1 MEIDSKGNV
10 KKSEIVEGVIRSR
23 HKMTYDEVEAI
34 LHGNE
39 FVTNKYAD
47 IKETVFLFA
56 ELTRILQQKREKKG
70 GVTLDIK
77 EAKILFDKDTEEITI
92 PDYKRMFSHEIIEA
106 FMVLANE
113 TVAQYMQSIEAPFI
127 YRVHEKPAEEK
138 AKAFRAFAQ
147 TLGLNARFNADD
159 VKPYDYQKLLKSAE
173 ELPAYPVL
181 NRTMLRS
188 MQKARY
194 DTENLGHFGLAS
206 DCYCHF
212 TSPIRRYPD
221 LCIHRVI
228 KEILHGGYETAQK
241 RYGDFVKDAAKQ
253 SSLKE
258 RLSADAERDVD
269 DLYKAMYMSERIGE
283 TYDAVISGV
292 TAYGL
297 FAELTNTV
305 EGFIPVQTLQGTYV
319 FDEAHFA
326 LRSPKETFTLGQRIF
341 IKVVGVD
348 FDRRRTEFRLLST
361 LE

>member
-1 MEIDSKGNV
+1 
-10 KKSEIVEGVIRSR
+10 
-23 HKMTYDEVEAI
+23 
-34 LHGNE
+34 
-39 FVTNKYAD
+39 
-47 IKETVFLFA
+47 
-56 ELTRILQQKREKKG
+56 
-70 GVTLDIK
+70 
-77 EAKILFDKDTEEITI
+77 
-92 PDYKRMFSHEIIEA
+92 
-106 FMVLANE
+106 
-113 TVAQYMQSIEAPFI
+113 
-127 YRVHEKPAEEK
+127 
-138 AKAFRAFAQ
+138 
-147 TLGLNARFNADD
+147 
-159 VKPYDYQKLLKSAE
+159 
-173 ELPAYPVL
+173 
-181 NRTMLRS
+181 

-241 RYGDFVKDAAKQ
+241 RYGEFVKDAAKQ